1 MGAPISVPGDPRPL
15 PRPTSLEQVAC
26 LDPLNCQ
33 ASQMARTWQGL
44 FSLKLDT
51 RALESR
57 GEPRSGV
64 YWELPRQ
71 RKVAL
76 ISISGPYGVNRRNMI
91 SVTEHECKS
100 HRQSNKA
107 PETPTHKS
115 NTICMKT
122 TCINYKLHHKN

>member
-1 MGAPISVPGDPRPL
+1 MVRLHPL
-15 PRPTSLEQVAC
+15 MCQGFPHSQGTAG
-26 LDPLNCQ
+26 PLSAKAGCE
-33 ASQMARTWQGL
+33 
-44 FSLKLDT
+44 
-51 RALESR
+51 ALRSR

-64 YWELPRQ
+64 CREGVAGQ
-71 RKVAL
+71 REVAL
-76 ISISGPYGVNRRNMI
+76 IFISAPYGVNRRNTI
-91 SVTEHECKS
+91 LVTEHECKS